1 MTILIAAILA
11 SGAAFFAVSSI
22 TIKQQLK
29 TMTYIETAS
38 AEIAAAERRKNRVT
52 IKQRIGN
59 YAARQGWVGNLP
71 PVVAAGC
78 AAYLL
83 SATGLKIAGAG
94 GIVGAVLAVPVAAGL
109 VMIGS
114 NYMGNKRQTLFRRQ
128 LMTALTLAAAQIE
141 AGSGPHRALEQIT
154 PNLPNPLGAEFNR
167 ALNAAVASKD
177 LIGEF
182 GKLRQRYPSK
192 AVDMFVLAME
202 INAVQGGS
210 LAPALRQ
217 AGAGMQREFELVEEA
232 NAELAQTK
240 AEFYA
245 IAGLILMIGVS
256 TVVGGDA
263 SIRAAYTTPIGMG
276 GAALAILNY
285 SFGCWRAL
293 RIIGKPKRL
302 RT

>member
-22 TIKQQLK
+22 TAKQQLK
-29 TMTYIETAS
+29 TMTYIETAN
-38 AEIAAAERRKNRVT
+38 AEIAAAKRRKNRAT
-52 IKQRIGN
+52 IKQRIAG
-59 YAARQGWVGNLP
+59 YAARQGWAGNLT
-71 PVVAAGC
+71 PVVVAGC

-83 SATGLKIAGAG
+83 AATVLKIVGIG

-114 NYMGNKRQTLFRRQ
+114 NHIAKKRQTLFRRQ

-167 ALNAAVASKD
+167 VLNASVASKD

-182 GKLRQRYPSK
+182 GKLRQTYPSK
-192 AVDMFVLAME
+192 AIDMFVLALE
-202 INAVQGGS
+202 ISSVQGGA

-217 AGAGMQREFELVEEA
+217 AASGLQQEFELVEEA

-240 AEFYA
+240 SEFYA
-245 IAGLILMIGVS
+245 IAVLIALIGAA
-256 TVVGGDA
+256 TVLGGDE
-263 SIRAAYTTPIGMG
+263 STRAAYLTPIGMG
-276 GAALAILNY
+276 GAVLAVLNY

-293 RIIGKPKRL
+293 RIIGKPKRI
-302 RT
+302 RP

>member
-11 SGAAFFAVSSI
+11 GGAAYFAVTSI
-22 TIKQQLK
+22 ITKQQLK
-29 TMTYIETAS
+29 TMTYIETAN
-38 AEIAAAERRKNRVT
+38 AEIAAAKRRKDRVT
-52 IKQRIGN
+52 VKQRIAN

-71 PVVAAGC
+71 PVIAAGC

-83 SATGLKIAGAG
+83 SAVALKIAGVG
-94 GIVGAVLAVPVAAGL
+94 GIVGAVLAVPVGAVL

-114 NYMGNKRQTLFRRQ
+114 NYMANKRQALFRRQ

-141 AGSGPHRALEQIT
+141 SGSGPQRALEQIT

-182 GKLRQRYPSK
+182 SKLRQRYPSK
-192 AVDMFVLAME
+192 AIDMFVLAME
-202 INAVQGGS
+202 ISTVQGGS

-217 AGAGMQREFELVEEA
+217 AASGLQREFELVEEA

-240 AEFYA
+240 SEFYA
-245 IAGLILMIGVS
+245 IAALILMIGVS
-256 TVVGGDA
+256 TVLGGDA
-263 SIRAAYTTPIGMG
+263 STRAAYTTPIGMA
-276 GAALAILNY
+276 GAVFAGLNY

-293 RIIGKPKRL
+293 RIIGKPKRMQA
-302 RT
+302 